1 MTHSSPRPHGPA
13 DRRKEE
19 RFQTSDEHCL
29 HSRTS
34 LSPTDPEQSWDGII
48 VDISPSGM
56 RLLTDG
62 EFDPGQAI
70 WIELLST
77 HSHGVFAAHIRR
89 VEPWTG
95 GKQILGCS
103 LCDPIPEDVLEELAR
118 NKIINRRR
126 DGRFS
131 ISRPCTISWPLSVGE
146 IDAEIRDYSAGGMKL
161 LSADRIP
168 DATRMRIRFDTEGES
183 FTIEARPTWRRHT
196 EQGWITGF
204 AFQDAESSSRINEA
218 LDRHRENSYSKQLQH
233 AASMARR
240 VMTFAGF
247 LTLFG
252 YTVVGAF

>member
-1 MTHSSPRPHGPA
+1 MTHSNPAPDRPA

-29 HSRTS
+29 HCRTS
-34 LSPTDPEQSWDGII
+34 LGPADQEKSWDGIT

-62 EFDPGQAI
+62 DFHPGQPV

-77 HSHGVFAAHIRR
+77 HSHGIFAGHVRR

-118 NKIINRRR
+118 NDIINRRR

-131 ISRPCTISWPLSVGE
+131 ITRSCTVSWPLGAGE
-146 IDAEIRDYSAGGMKL
+146 VDAEIRDYSAGGMKL
-161 LSADRIP
+161 LSAERIP
-168 DATRMRIRFDTEGES
+168 DSTRMRIRFDTDGDEV
-183 FTIEARPTWRRHT
+183 TIEAQPTWRRQT
-196 EQGWITGF
+196 EQGWITGL
-204 AFQDAESSSRINEA
+204 AFKDAESSSRINQA
-218 LDRHRENSYSKQLQH
+218 LDRHAQNSSARRSEH
-233 AASMARR
+233 AAATKRR
-240 VMTFAGF
+240 VKTLMGF
-247 LTLFG
+247 LAMFG
-252 YTVVGAF
+252 STVVATF